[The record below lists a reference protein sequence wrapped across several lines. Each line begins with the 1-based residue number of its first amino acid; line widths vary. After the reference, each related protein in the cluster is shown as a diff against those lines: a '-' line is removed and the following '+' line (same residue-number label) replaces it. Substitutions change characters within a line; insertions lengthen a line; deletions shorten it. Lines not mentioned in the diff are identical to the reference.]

1 MKKATPHRIRQTI
14 RTLLLVSG
22 VITLTACSLLT
33 GLQQKASQL
42 FNLATPTPVDPAVAI
57 LALPDEE
64 IQAGIQK
71 VVDTYARAYNTNDLE
86 LLLSVTD
93 PENLPFKRLV
103 SNRFTDL
110 QESIWA
116 SNLNMQYSVQSIKR
130 MPLGFVQAHLL
141 SYETSADD
149 WLFRKYDGKWV
160 LSEPTEAQF
169 GEPTEKETEHFV
181 YSLYP
186 WSNEINEQIISLM
199 ERAAQRVED
208 KLGKLPPEKAKVII
222 LPGYSA
228 DPYSDP
234 NSLAYYQTGATG
246 QLDSIV
252 VFCPNSYSFGWYDEQ
267 RGWAPDLEDTL
278 THEYTH
284 MTHQRAFGKAGKL
297 LDWFSEG
304 LAEYVSDSQRY
315 FEIQQALEPDRLIP
329 LVDSVSAINQQ
340 DLAHIYL
347 LEKDV
352 SLAYAEAESLI
363 MFIEQKYGG
372 MDAVWAV
379 ATTHDKIQNLDEAL
393 QSAIGVNLET
403 FNREWRDWLKFELFS
418 N

>member
-1 MKKATPHRIRQTI
+1 MKTISRYHLRHTLRI
-14 RTLLLVSG
+14 LLLICG

-33 GLQQKASQL
+33 GLKQTAGQL
-42 FNLATPTPVDPAVAI
+42 LNPATPTPVDPSDAI
-57 LALPDEE
+57 KALSDEE
-64 IQAGIQK
+64 IQSGIQD
-71 VVDTYARAYNTNDLE
+71 VVDNYALAYNTNDLE
-86 LLLSVTD
+86 LLQSITD

-103 SNRFTDL
+103 SNRFNDL

-116 SNLNMQYSVQSIKR
+116 SNLNMQYTVQSIKR
-130 MPLGFVQAHLL
+130 MPLGFVQAHLI

-149 WLFRKYDGKWV
+149 WLFRIYKGKWI

-199 ERAAQRVED
+199 ERAAQRVEN
-208 KLGKLPPEKAKVII
+208 KLGKLPSEKAKVII

-267 RGWAPDLEDTL
+267 RGWAPDLENTL

-304 LAEYVSDSQRY
+304 LAEYVSDSPRY
-315 FEIQQALEPDRLIP
+315 YEIQQALEPDRLIP

-347 LEKDV
+347 LEKDI

-379 ATTHDKIQNLDEAL
+379 ARADDEIQNLNEAL

-403 FNREWRDWLKFELFS
+403 FNREWRNWLKTELFS